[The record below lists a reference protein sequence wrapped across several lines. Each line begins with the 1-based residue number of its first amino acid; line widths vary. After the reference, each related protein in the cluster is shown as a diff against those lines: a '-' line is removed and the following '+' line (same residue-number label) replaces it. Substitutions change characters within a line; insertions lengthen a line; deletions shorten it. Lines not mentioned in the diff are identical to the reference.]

1 MAAARRAPR
10 ETRCEHCQ
18 RLARSELTS
27 RSICRQCYR
36 REPKKRCA
44 RCGRSFHPVS
54 ASSTTCVSCAR
65 VIVRPTV
72 RVPIPCPRCHRLRVP
87 HLLSSLICQACW
99 IKEHN
104 GYARCR
110 SCGRYKLVRVK
121 SRTVCASCDNDQSA
135 ARSLRRFVTQYTSP
149 FAYNKRLFEQLIERV
164 DLARVD
170 ERQNRRL
177 RRLGRFLQQH
187 EMIAPVSWEQIDAL
201 MPVLPPRAN
210 RNKPKDIREALRD
223 IGHLAAERGEIE
235 PYDEYV
241 TRRSARAPIAHA
253 PLGIRPVLS
262 LFADW
267 LGSRQTKPSAI
278 EHHLRA
284 LAQFWLWCAHRTIAR
299 PQEVNP
305 TLIRY
310 YLLGLYWQW
319 RCTLCGAVTYCGG
332 ESELAPVRCSQCD
345 QATRQ
350 CRVQRYAQN
359 TIRRLRASVF
369 MFFEWTKL
377 VRRTMLNPV
386 QQKVAVPEPTVQ
398 HYAPE
403 VLQALAHFIVS
414 SDSDPTAALLL
425 YFIVFHLTTVHELRY
440 LRLPMVI
447 SFDTKEVI
455 ASIASTPVLTLPKRQ
470 ASVGIV
476 HPGRA
481 GGHIRFHHTAQLWL
495 QPLLVRFERQRVAV
509 IGSQGR
515 SRYVFVTARSRIRN
529 VPVSHAWVWDKVMR
543 STRAI
548 VGYPCNAKMLR
559 KTAAVYFADRVGAG
573 ILSRMGWEAQ
583 QAFAYTWVTRELL
596 DPSDSASC

>member
-1 MAAARRAPR
+1 
-10 ETRCEHCQ
+10 
-18 RLARSELTS
+18 
-27 RSICRQCYR
+27 
-36 REPKKRCA
+36 
-44 RCGRSFHPVS
+44 
-54 ASSTTCVSCAR
+54 
-65 VIVRPTV
+65 
-72 RVPIPCPRCHRLRVP
+72 LRVP
-87 HLLSSLICQACW
+87 HILSSLICQACW

-104 GYARCR
+104 GYALCR
-110 SCGRYKLVRVK
+110 ICGRYKLVRVK

-135 ARSLRRFVTQYTSP
+135 ARSLRRFVTQYTCP
-149 FAYNKRLFEQLIERV
+149 FAYNQRLFEQLIARV

-187 EMIAPVSWEQIDAL
+187 EVIAPVSWEQIDAL

-284 LAQFWLWCAHRTIAR
+284 LAQFWQWCAHRTIAR

-403 VLQALAHFIVS
+403 VLQAIAHFIVS

-495 QPLLVRFERQRVAV
+495 QPLLVRFERRRVAV

-596 DPSDSASC
+596 DPSNGTSC